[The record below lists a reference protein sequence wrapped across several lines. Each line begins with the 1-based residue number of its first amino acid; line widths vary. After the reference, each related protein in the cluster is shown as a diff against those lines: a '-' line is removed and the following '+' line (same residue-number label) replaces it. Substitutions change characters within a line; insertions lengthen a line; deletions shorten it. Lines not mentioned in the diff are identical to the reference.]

1 MKLARNVL
9 KQKVEQKMERNLKLR
24 GEQKADVTD
33 LWDDNEAT
41 LRQLF
46 QYGNWVFQKDNE
58 KVYLQKKII

>member
-46 QYGNWVFQKDNE
+46 QYGNWVFQKDNG